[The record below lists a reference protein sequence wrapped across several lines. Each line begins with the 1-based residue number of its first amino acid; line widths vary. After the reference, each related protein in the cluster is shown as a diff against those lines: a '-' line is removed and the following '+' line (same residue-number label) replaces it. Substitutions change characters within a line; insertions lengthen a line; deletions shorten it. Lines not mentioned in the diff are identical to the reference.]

1 MARMHS
7 IDFSWGWNP
16 LWFTTITTA
25 LSENRIIVTPR
36 CSEQH
41 AKQHELTQHIVYRG
55 YCNTDQNA
63 GCGFSV
69 VSPSQSFF
77 FPFFF
82 FKCNSSGQKFLTSK
96 KLHSS
101 IGNLF
106 LLYKWLHHKRHK
118 DKHLCW
124 GKVPCRCAE
133 NWQSV
138 SISPQPHLPTW
149 HLRREDED
157 RRQMSCQSK

>member
-1 MARMHS
+1 MRC
-7 IDFSWGWNP
+7 WGNNCVLHRCLKDILPVDAHVKAPKIPSTNHWTYTHKPGDQAHFTHWTILCAWPECIP
-16 LWFTTITTA
+16 LTFLEDET
-25 LSENRIIVTPR
+25 LSGSPQSQLHWVKIESSLPRR

-82 FKCNSSGQKFLTSK
+82 LNVTLRGKSS
-96 KLHSS
+96 
-101 IGNLF
+101 
-106 LLYKWLHHKRHK
+106 
-118 DKHLCW
+118 
-124 GKVPCRCAE
+124 
-133 NWQSV
+133 
-138 SISPQPHLPTW
+138 
-149 HLRREDED
+149 
-157 RRQMSCQSK
+157 